1 MALYSPRPSADEKT
15 TLAEQRFAEW
25 VYVAK
30 CTFDT
35 CTLLRIDDEDDDDED
50 DAVDAA
56 LQGPRIV
63 QRWLDALGDEP
74 SLVRA
79 LVAHG

>member
-1 MALYSPRPSADEKT
+1 MRS
-15 TLAEQRFAEW
+15 
-25 VYVAK
+25 
-30 CTFDT
+30 
-35 CTLLRIDDEDDDDED
+35 DDEDDDDED

-63 QRWLDALGDEP
+63 HRWLDALGDEP